1 MRKKGNTAMR
11 LPFVA
16 WVMLGLITAASF
28 TAGGADEHATA
39 NTAATCDRTFHILKH
54 LPLDSASYQPAT
66 AALVKAGLPEKFGYK
81 EWAAVVL
88 TNEIHQHVG
97 IYTILGAKMGVR
109 AQEVL
114 QAPAR
119 AVNVTVETGGKPPLS
134 CLIDGLQVAL
144 GSTFAQDLIHA
155 PACEQPLVAAVFEY
169 KTRKVRLSLKPEAQK
184 KVTEMIAK
192 AVKEC
197 GNMTP
202 AYFQQ
207 IEADSYRVW
216 AEFDRN
222 AIFDEES

>member
-1 MRKKGNTAMR
+1 MKCAAITS
-11 LPFVA
+11 V
-16 WVMLGLITAASF
+16 VVGLIVIAPI
-28 TAGGADEHATA
+28 TAGRADEHASADKGTA
-39 NTAATCDRTFHILKH
+39 GERAFHILKT
-54 LPLDSASYQPAT
+54 LPLDAASYQPAT
-66 AALVKAGLPEKFGYK
+66 EELVKAGIPDKFGHE
-81 EWAAVVL
+81 EWAAIVL
-88 TNEIHQHVG
+88 TNEVHQHVG

-109 AQEVL
+109 AQEIL
-114 QAPAR
+114 QAPPR
-119 AVNVTVETGGKPPLS
+119 AVNVTVETGCKPPLS

-155 PACEQPLVAAVFEY
+155 PACEEPHVAAVFEY

-184 KVTEMIAK
+184 KVAKLIAK

-197 GNMTP
+197 GNLTP

-222 AIFDEES
+222 GIFNEET